1 MHLPIKTLFA
11 IAIIVLIGSSGF
23 MALSVGTQ
31 TSSTNIIRIAC
42 VGDSITWGFGYPE
55 TLQTKLGEN
64 FVVNNFGA
72 SASTVLTTS
81 TKPYVDQYM
90 FQRSKVF
97 QPSIVII
104 MLGTNDAQP
113 TSLGGLD
120 NFAEDYKE
128 LINEYQRL
136 PTDPEIWL
144 VTPPPI
150 YENDYEWDNVILEE
164 HLIPKIKQV
173 ANELDLPVIDVNS
186 ALTDYPRYFADGVH
200 PNTEGT
206 SLITETIYQALILS
220 I

>member
-1 MHLPIKTLFA
+1 MQIQIKPLFA
-11 IAIIVLIGSSGF
+11 IAIIVLISSSGF
-23 MALSVGTQ
+23 MALSVGRQ
-31 TSSTNIIRIAC
+31 TSSINTIRIAC

-64 FVVNNFGA
+64 FAVNNFGA
-72 SASTVLTTS
+72 SASTVLTIS
-81 TKPYVDQYM
+81 NKPYVKQNM

-113 TSLGGLD
+113 TTLGALD
-120 NFAEDYKE
+120 NFAEDYKQ
-128 LINEYQRL
+128 LINEYQTL
-136 PTDPEIWL
+136 PTEPEIWL

-150 YENDYEWDNVILEE
+150 YENDYNWDNMILEE

-173 ANELDLPVIDVNS
+173 ATELDLPVIDVNS
-186 ALTDYPRYFADGVH
+186 ALTDYPQYFADGVH
-200 PNTEGT
+200 PNTEGA
-206 SLITETIYQALILS
+206 SLITETIYQAIALS